1 METTR
6 ALFIGRF
13 QPFHLGHLK
22 AIKYILEENNEII
35 IVIGSTQY
43 SHSERDPL
51 TAGERLFMI
60 TKTLISEN
68 IDPKRFYIA
77 QVPDVNN
84 NVVWAVLICSMVPS
98 FHVMYSNNTLVKR
111 LFSELGYEVKS
122 IPFFDRDN
130 LSATNIRDKMWKG
143 EKWKRLV
150 PKTIE
155 RFIYELKVID
165 RIKEI
170 LANSR
175 G

>member
-1 METTR
+1 MS
-6 ALFIGRF
+6 GR
-13 QPFHLGHLK
+13 
-22 AIKYILEENNEII
+22 
-35 IVIGSTQY
+35 
-43 SHSERDPL
+43 
-51 TAGERLFMI
+51 
-60 TKTLISEN
+60 N
-68 IDPKRFYIA
+68 I
-77 QVPDVNN
+77 NN
-84 NVVWAVLICSMVPS
+84 NVVWAMLICSMVPS

-130 LSATNIRDKMWKG
+130 LMATNVRNKMWKG
-143 EKWKRLV
+143 EKWEHLV

-165 RIKEI
+165 RIKKI